1 MMKQYLY
8 IAQGS
13 LEPSKCKIGITNDLN
28 RRLKEYNSTTGV
40 SAENSYSYLFAAE
53 VSDMKALEQDIKNRF
68 FYLREQESREIY
80 FYNPSLFEMYVSFI
94 WASPYFLKKVALKE
108 NKKSSTIKPKTQ
120 PTMEERGIEQRIEI
134 LNRAKRVKDDE
145 FYTRM
150 EDIEAELAMY
160 PTKIWKDKVVFCNCD
175 DAVGERRDYA
185 DTSAFA
191 LYFLKHFFR
200 LKLKKL
206 ICTHYGGPVD
216 LFNTRTGPR
225 GYIFTREGVTE
236 MRDSPN
242 NYTGSFDSELSLKI
256 LNEEADI
263 VCTNP
268 PFSRAI
274 DYWKVL
280 IKSKKKFIII
290 SNVTIPISTAFI
302 PYFMQKK
309 AWAGYTSVD
318 WYLNLKRI
326 PVRAAGHFFT
336 NFPIKDRPAI
346 KRLKFVPLNEIPDV
360 YQRYDDSG
368 TLLVDN
374 NFIPNDY
381 DKPFAV
387 STRQILNGVL
397 ECGYEIVS
405 KKQYEAF
412 INGKSNFK
420 RVLIQKIKE
429 N

>member
-1 MMKQYLY
+1 MKQYLY

-28 RRLKEYNSTTGV
+28 RRLKEYNSTTGI

-68 FYLREQESREIY
+68 FYLRELEKREIY
-80 FYNPSLFEMYVSFI
+80 FYNLSLFDMYVDFI
-94 WASPYFLKKVALKE
+94 QSSEHFLKKVLFKDP
-108 NKKSSTIKPKTQ
+108 KKPNIVKPKAV
-120 PTMEERGIEQRIEI
+120 PSMKERGVTRKT
-134 LNRAKRVKDDE
+134 LLDKAMRVKDDE

-150 EDIEAELAMY
+150 EDVEKELSMY
-160 PTKIWKDKVVFCNCD
+160 PAKIWKDKVVFCNCD
-175 DAVGERRDYA
+175 DAIGVKRDYT
-185 DTSAFA
+185 DSSAFA
-191 LYFLKHFFR
+191 LYFLKHFLR

-206 ICTHYGGPVD
+206 ICTHYGGKVD
-216 LFNTRTGPR
+216 LFNAGTK
-225 GYIFTREGVTE
+225 GYIFTKEGASEIIETPKGYNGGFE
-236 MRDSPN
+236 E
-242 NYTGSFDSELSLKI
+242 ELSLQI
-256 LNEEADI
+256 LNKQTDI

-268 PFSRAI
+268 PFSRAA

-280 IKSKKKFIII
+280 IASKKKFIII
-290 SNVTIPISTAFI
+290 SNITNCITPSFI
-302 PYFMQKK
+302 PYFANKK
-309 AWAGYTSVD
+309 AWAGYTRVD
-318 WYLNLKRI
+318 WYLNPKRI

-360 YQRYDDSG
+360 YQQYDDSG
-368 TLLVDN
+368 TLLVDKSY
-374 NFIPNDY
+374 IPNDY
-381 DKPFAV
+381 VEPFAV

-397 ECGYEIVS
+397 ECGYSIVLKAQYFPYIEG
-405 KKQYEAF
+405 KKKFA
-412 INGKSNFK
+412 